1 MRCFIAVDI
10 DEQIANA
17 VGRVQDDL
25 RENSRLKTSDVRWVD
40 PSLMHITLKFFAEVP
55 DRDIMQICQTIT
67 ETAAACHP
75 FTINIEK
82 VGTFGSPA
90 RVIWAGAS
98 GDKPLVE
105 LQNDLDGRLAEI
117 GFAAENRKFSV
128 HLTLC
133 RIKNRQAAS
142 ALTKLVADITETN
155 FGPLYIDSL
164 CLYKSDLTD
173 QGPEYT
179 LMHRASLS

>member
-10 DEQIANA
+10 DEQIAAA
-17 VGRVQDDL
+17 VRRVQDDL
-25 RENSRLKTSDVRWVD
+25 RRNSCLRESDVRWVD

-55 DRDIMQICQTIT
+55 DRDIMQICKTIT
-67 ETAAACHP
+67 EIAAKCQP
-75 FTINIEK
+75 FTMNIEK

-90 RVIWAGAS
+90 RVIWVGAAN
-98 GDKPLVE
+98 DKPLVE
-105 LQNDLDGRLAEI
+105 LQNDLDGRLAMA

-133 RIKNRQAAS
+133 RIKNRQTAS
-142 ALTKLVADITETN
+142 VLTKLVANITETD

-164 CLYKSDLTD
+164 CLYKSDLTS

>member
-10 DEQIANA
+10 DERIAAA

-25 RENSRLKTSDVRWVD
+25 RKNSRLKKSDARWVD
-40 PSLMHITLKFFAEVP
+40 PSLMHITLKFFTEVP
-55 DRDIMQICQTIT
+55 DRDIMRICQSIT
-67 ETAAACHP
+67 EAAAACRS
-75 FTINIEK
+75 FTMNIEK
-82 VGTFGSPA
+82 IGAFGSPA
-90 RVIWAGAS
+90 RVIWVGAAN
-98 GDKPLVE
+98 DKPLVE
-105 LQNDLDGRLAEI
+105 LQNDLDGRLAAV
-117 GFAAENRKFSV
+117 GFAADNRKFSV

-133 RIKNRQAAS
+133 RIKNRHAGS

>member
-10 DEQIANA
+10 DEQIAAA

-25 RENSRLKTSDVRWVD
+25 REKSRLKKSDAKWVD
-40 PSLMHITLKFFAEVP
+40 PSLMHITLKFLGEVG
-55 DRDIMQICQTIT
+55 DRDIMQICQIIT
-67 ETAAACHP
+67 EAAAGCQS
-75 FTINIEK
+75 FTMNIEK
-82 VGTFGSPA
+82 VGTFGAPA
-90 RVIWAGAS
+90 RVVWAGAS
-98 GDKPLVE
+98 DDKPLIE
-105 LQNDLDGRLAEI
+105 LQNDLDGRLAAI
-117 GFAAENRKFSV
+117 GFAADNRKFSV

-133 RIKNRQAAS
+133 RIKNRHAAS
-142 ALTKLVADITETN
+142 ALTKLVAGITDTN

-179 LMHRASLS
+179 LMHRVSLS

>member
-10 DEQIANA
+10 DEQIAAA
-17 VGRVQDDL
+17 VGCVQGDL
-25 RENSRLKTSDVRWVD
+25 RENSRLRESDARWVD
-40 PSLMHITLKFFAEVP
+40 PSLMHITLKFFTEVP
-55 DRDIMQICQTIT
+55 DRDIMQICQTVT
-67 ETAAACHP
+67 ETAEACSP
-75 FTINIEK
+75 FTMNIEK

-98 GDKPLVE
+98 NDKPLVE
-105 LQNDLDGRLAEI
+105 LQNDLDGRLAEA

-142 ALTKLVADITETN
+142 ALTKLVAGITETN
-155 FGPLYIDSL
+155 FGPLYVDSL
-164 CLYKSDLTD
+164 CLYKSDLTSK
-173 QGPEYT
+173 GPEYT